1 MSRVLF
7 IRLPS
12 NAQLPIRWLLYD
24 GKPVDQGDVGLDSL
38 PRLASLSRQHHTV
51 LVIPGEQATYHKVPL
66 AGRSRLAL
74 KAVPYQLEEHLSSPL
89 SDLHIA
95 LIRPEKGVVGA
106 CVMSRSQLQS
116 HIEQMQES
124 GVELNAICPDYLLL
138 PDAELAGFVEDQ
150 RVLVRGGDTGCN
162 LSVEMFSVWW
172 SLCNYESIAIYGE
185 LGTASEGIAQGKPSV
200 EDLLLMMANEYH
212 PRRTLNLLQGEYRI
226 QTQLSKTPKV
236 LEGAAVLMVLCSLVY
251 ALILFASNQLLVRE
265 VAYLKSEIR
274 TEYATAFPESRSFV
288 KVKLRMQRELDQLLQ
303 RVNQRSLLSELAR
316 VNAVL
321 VQADM
326 QAIALE
332 YMQSPFNLILQL
344 RSPEK
349 AAFDRLLSAL
359 SRNGIEAQVVE
370 LGPEGDDYLARL
382 TIGVQK

>member
-1 MSRVLF
+1 
-7 IRLPS
+7 
-12 NAQLPIRWLLYD
+12 
-24 GKPVDQGDVGLDSL
+24 
-38 PRLASLSRQHHTV
+38 
-51 LVIPGEQATYHKVPL
+51 
-66 AGRSRLAL
+66 
-74 KAVPYQLEEHLSSPL
+74 
-89 SDLHIA
+89 
-95 LIRPEKGVVGA
+95 
-106 CVMSRSQLQS
+106 
-116 HIEQMQES
+116 
-124 GVELNAICPDYLLL
+124 
-138 PDAELAGFVEDQ
+138 
-150 RVLVRGGDTGCN
+150 
-162 LSVEMFSVWW
+162 
-172 SLCNYESIAIYGE
+172 
-185 LGTASEGIAQGKPSV
+185 
-200 EDLLLMMANEYH
+200 
-212 PRRTLNLLQGEYRI
+212 LQGEYRI